1 MPGYIRDAVTRVQV
15 RGAAVNGRKRYA
27 GAGIP
32 MSRFGKSMQGAA
44 EYEFFEFDVK
54 MIAQKVRGFV
64 KGVKTDGVGCLRSQF
79 EDQSETLEY
88 GVEH

>member
-1 MPGYIRDAVTRVQV
+1 LV
-15 RGAAVNGRKRYA
+15 RACRALR
-27 GAGIP
+27 
-32 MSRFGKSMQGAA
+32 

-54 MIAQKVRGFV
+54 MIVQKVRGFV